1 MSTKSLRLQINM
13 FCQKWLSIFEL
24 FVMVVSSISIE
35 QNFKGDLLRRMH
47 WTSFDLDYFFIQ
59 LKVVF
64 SCTEWSK
71 KRKIIF
77 AKFFEIQ
84 GQGQSYNSRV
94 QYINNKFIKYLENKV
109 LVANNLFLC
118 VTISRD
124 LYTFKLVY
132 SIFQC
137 CWYYRQYMC

>member
-1 MSTKSLRLQINM
+1 MSTKSLCLQINM

-24 FVMVVSSISIE
+24 FVMFVSSISIE
-35 QNFKGDLLRRMH
+35 QNFKGDLLHRMH

-64 SCTEWSK
+64 SCTEWRK

-77 AKFFEIQ
+77 AKFFEFQ
-84 GQGQSYNSRV
+84 GQEQSYNSRV

-109 LVANNLFLC
+109 LVANNLFLW

-132 SIFQC
+132 PIFQC
-137 CWYYRQYMC
+137 CWYYRQYLC